1 MKEDR
6 RIRKTKSS
14 IKQAFTK
21 LLQEKDL
28 EKITIRDI
36 TTRADINRGTF
47 YLHYEDKYMLLADM
61 EDEYI
66 SELTTYTQFDLLRG
80 SSIENIANTFVNNI
94 LKNIF
99 QHIHDNLEFYH
110 TILQLERTS
119 RLELK
124 INEHIKNNMQ
134 RYISINHS
142 IGGIPEMYFYSYVS
156 GATISII
163 KYWVMD
169 KQPISVDELA
179 KHVHNIVFN
188 GPLRIMAENRFH
200 KSNLDSLS

>member
-80 SSIENIANTFVNNI
+80 SSIEDIANTFVNNI
-94 LKNIF
+94 
-99 QHIHDNLEFYH
+99 
-110 TILQLERTS
+110 
-119 RLELK
+119 
-124 INEHIKNNMQ
+124 
-134 RYISINHS
+134 
-142 IGGIPEMYFYSYVS
+142 PVSY
-156 GATISII
+156 TH
-163 KYWVMD
+163 
-169 KQPISVDELA
+169 L
-179 KHVHNIVFN
+179 
-188 GPLRIMAENRFH
+188 
-200 KSNLDSLS
+200 

>member
-80 SSIENIANTFVNNI
+80 SSIEDIANTFVNNI

-110 TILQLERTS
+110 TILQLE
-119 RLELK
+119 
-124 INEHIKNNMQ
+124 H
-134 RYISINHS
+134 
-142 IGGIPEMYFYSYVS
+142 F
-156 GATISII
+156 
-163 KYWVMD
+163 
-169 KQPISVDELA
+169 
-179 KHVHNIVFN
+179 
-188 GPLRIMAENRFH
+188 
-200 KSNLDSLS
+200 

>member
-36 TTRADINRGTF
+36 TTRADIDRGTF

-80 SSIENIANTFVNNI
+80 SSIEDIANTFVNNI

-119 RLELK
+119 QLELK

-142 IGGIPEMYFYSYVS
+142 IGGVCRDVFLRVTFPEQQFQLLILGNGQNS
-156 GATISII
+156 
-163 KYWVMD
+163 
-169 KQPISVDELA
+169 PFRFDELT
-179 KHVHNIVFN
+179 KHVHNIILMV
-188 GPLRIMAENRFH
+188 H
-200 KSNLDSLS
+200 